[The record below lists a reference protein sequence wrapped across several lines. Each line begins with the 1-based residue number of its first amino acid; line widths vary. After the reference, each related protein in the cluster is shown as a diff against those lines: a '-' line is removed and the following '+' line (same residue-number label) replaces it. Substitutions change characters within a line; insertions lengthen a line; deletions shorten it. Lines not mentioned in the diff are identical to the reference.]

1 MIRFSRIRVFGQ
13 WRCFAAI
20 AIVLLS
26 SNYLLAQATDQDLLA
41 FTQGRASQPRITQV
55 PTWIDHYVAELC
67 RAPTIAPRDSASPHW
82 QQAVHVYSDSNSVAP
97 MWDPYM
103 KFEAGSI
110 LLKEKFAP
118 DHPDQ
123 IELFTGMLKREPG
136 FAPEVGDWEFFTI
149 DGEATQVT
157 SRGKLT
163 SCIDSHRDYA
173 DSDFVTKSYAACASS
188 AFRPE
193 YRDAVWVD
201 GQWTNRQVPVCNGSG
216 STVYLPA
223 SLAVTRGQKMT
234 RSEATTAWWQ
244 SQELS
249 PSKAKTEPAKT
260 VPEDLSPLG
269 GPKLRYEPQLEKNT
283 LGYWTEINDS
293 ASWQIAF
300 DKPGLYL
307 VSVLQGCGQ
316 GSGGAVVSVSL
327 AEQKLEFTVVDTG
340 GFQKFQ
346 WREIGELEVAKA
358 GQMELVV
365 KPKTKPGVAV
375 MDLQQIRLQRVD
387 RP

>member
-1 MIRFSRIRVFGQ
+1 MSFSPIKGFGQ
-13 WRCFAAI
+13 WCCGVAI
-20 AIVLLS
+20 ATVLLS
-26 SNYLLAQATDQDLLA
+26 SNTLLAQATDQELLA
-41 FTQGRASQPRITQV
+41 FAQGRASQPRITQV
-55 PTWIDHYVAELC
+55 PTWIDHYVAMLC
-67 RAPTIAPRDSASPHW
+67 IAPTIAPRDVASPHW
-82 QQAVHVYSDSNSVAP
+82 QKAIHIYSDTKSVAP

-110 LLKEKFAP
+110 LLKAKFAP
-118 DHPDQ
+118 DQPDQ

-157 SRGKLT
+157 SRGKLA
-163 SCIDSHRDYA
+163 SCIACHREYA
-173 DSDFVTKSYAACASS
+173 NSDFVTKSYAACGS
-188 AFRPE
+188 AG

-201 GQWTNRQVPVCNGSG
+201 GQWMNRPVPVCNGSG
-216 STVYLPA
+216 NTVYLPA
-223 SLAVTRGQKMT
+223 SLALTRGQKMT
-234 RSEATTAWWQ
+234 RSEATSAWFQ
-244 SQELS
+244 SQALS
-249 PSKAKTEPAKT
+249 PSKVKTRQAETA
-260 VPEDLSPLG
+260 PEDLSPLG

-283 LGYWTEINDS
+283 LGYWTEIDDS

-300 DKPGLYL
+300 DKPGRYR

-346 WREIGELEVAKA
+346 WREIGEMEVAKA